1 MTATAADQE
10 GAATAGD
17 AAPAGATPPAH
28 QETPPAG
35 AAPAAARPATRLR
48 VLLLSAYP
56 AIGGP
61 LPKLAPLV
69 ADGLRAAGCDVV
81 IEGWSAHHAG
91 YESPP
96 TKVAGRT
103 ADLWRVHRRI
113 REWRPDVVYV
123 ATAHNRTA
131 LLRDLPLVLTVRR
144 GRPPLVLHLH
154 GSECDR
160 LGAPGA
166 RLFTALSRLL
176 VRRAA
181 AVMLLSAQER
191 RAWQAACPHVEFA
204 VVMNPFVPTT
214 RVAGGA
220 VPQESA
226 PAEAAPAAAPVVPPP
241 GAAPAAAPHLF
252 TVARLIPE
260 KGVFDLLDA
269 LAIVC
274 THRPCRLT
282 IAGAGPARDE
292 LQRRIADRGLADSVT
307 LAGYLSGDALDDAY
321 RRADLFVLPTYFAE
335 GFPLSVMEAMS
346 YGLPIVT
353 TPIRGCA
360 DSLKAGENALFV
372 PERDPA
378 ALAAAIERLLDDD
391 DLRARM
397 ARANAAKVAEF
408 APQRVLP
415 RYAEILRDAV
425 AAPAH
430 AALAHR
436 SGRR

>member
-17 AAPAGATPPAH
+17 AGPAGATPPAH
-28 QETPPAG
+28 QATPPPG
-35 AAPAAARPATRLR
+35 TTPAAERPAARLR
-48 VLLLSAYP
+48 VLLLTAYP

-91 YESPP
+91 HESLA

-103 ADLWRVHRRI
+103 ADLWRVHRRM

-131 LLRDLPLVLTVRR
+131 LLRDLPLVLSVRR

-154 GSECDR
+154 GSECGR

-166 RLFTALSRLL
+166 RLFTALSKVL
-176 VRRAA
+176 VRRAVA
-181 AVMLLSAQER
+181 IMLLSTQEQ

-204 VVMNPFVPTT
+204 VVVNPFVPPSHAA
-214 RVAGGA
+214 R
-220 VPQESA
+220 
-226 PAEAAPAAAPVVPPP
+226 EAAPAK
-241 GAAPAAAPHLF
+241 AAPAKAAPGGAPAAPPHLF

-274 THRPCRLT
+274 AQRPCRLT

-292 LQRRIADRGLADSVT
+292 LQRRIADRGLEGSAT
-307 LAGYLSGDALDDAY
+307 LAGYLKGDALDDAY
-321 RRADLFVLPTYFAE
+321 RGADLFVLPTYFAE

-360 DSLKAGENALFV
+360 DSLKADENALFV

-397 ARANAAKVAEF
+397 GRANAAKVAEF
-408 APQRVLP
+408 APERVLP
-415 RYAEILRDAV
+415 RYAEVLRSAV

-430 AALAHR
+430 VVRTQGAGHR
-436 SGRR
+436 

>member
-1 MTATAADQE
+1 
-10 GAATAGD
+10 
-17 AAPAGATPPAH
+17 
-28 QETPPAG
+28 
-35 AAPAAARPATRLR
+35 LR

-131 LLRDLPLVLTVRR
+131 LLRDLPLVLAVRR

-181 AVMLLSAQER
+181 AVMLLSTQER

-226 PAEAAPAAAPVVPPP
+226 PAEAAPAAAPVVPPPGAAPAAAPVVPPPGAAPAAAPVVPPP

>member
-1 MTATAADQE
+1 MTATTADQE

-17 AAPAGATPPAH
+17 PGPAEATPPARH
-28 QETPPAG
+28 EAPAG
-35 AAPAAARPATRLR
+35 PTPAAAHPAARLR
-48 VLLLSAYP
+48 VLVLTAYP

-81 IEGWSAHHAG
+81 VERWSAHHAG
-91 YESPP
+91 HESAVA
-96 TKVAGRT
+96 KVAGRT

-131 LLRDLPLVLTVRR
+131 LLRDLPLAFSMRR

-166 RLFTALSRLL
+166 RLFTAFSKLL
-176 VRRAA
+176 VCRAA
-181 AVMLLSAQER
+181 AVMLLSTQEQ
-191 RAWQAACPHVEFA
+191 RAWQAVCPQVEFE
-204 VVMNPFVPTT
+204 VVVNPFVST
-214 RVAGGA
+214 AHA
-220 VPQESA
+220 VRET
-226 PAEAAPAAAPVVPPP
+226 APAAAPR
-241 GAAPAAAPHLF
+241 LF

-269 LAIVC
+269 LALVC
-274 THRPCRLT
+274 SRRPCRLT

-292 LQRRIADRGLADSVT
+292 LQRRIAYLGLAGSAT

-321 RRADLFVLPTYFAE
+321 RGADLFVLPTYFAE

-346 YGLPIVT
+346 YGLPVVT

-360 DSLKAGENALFV
+360 DSLKADENALFV
-372 PERDPA
+372 PGRDPA

-391 DLRARM
+391 ELRARM
-397 ARANAAKVAEF
+397 GRANAAKVAEF
-408 APQRVLP
+408 APDHVLP
-415 RYAEILRDAV
+415 RYAEVLRGAV
-425 AAPAH
+425 AATADTPRAQ
-430 AALAHR
+430 AA
-436 SGRR
+436 GRR

>member
-10 GAATAGD
+10 GAATAGH
-17 AAPAGATPPAH
+17 AGPAGATPPARH
-28 QETPPAG
+28 EAPADP
-35 AAPAAARPATRLR
+35 APAAARGASRLR
-48 VLLLSAYP
+48 VLLLTAYP

-81 IEGWSAHHAG
+81 IERWSAHHAG
-91 YESPP
+91 HESPAA
-96 TKVAGRT
+96 KVAGRT

-131 LLRDLPLVLTVRR
+131 LLRDLPLAFTVRR

-166 RLFTALSRLL
+166 RLFTVFSKAL

-181 AVMLLSAQER
+181 AVMLLSTQEQ
-191 RAWQAACPHVEFA
+191 RAWQAACPRVEFD
-204 VVMNPFVPTT
+204 VVVNPFVPASHAV
-214 RVAGGA
+214 RAAAPQAHVPGGA
-220 VPQESA
+220 
-226 PAEAAPAAAPVVPPP
+226 PAGEVAPAAAPVPTAVPC
-241 GAAPAAAPHLF
+241 LF

-274 THRPCRLT
+274 ARRPCRLA

-292 LQRRIADRGLADSVT
+292 LQRRIVDLGLSGSAT

-321 RRADLFVLPTYFAE
+321 RGADLFVLPTYFAE

-346 YGLPIVT
+346 YGLPVVT

-360 DSLKAGENALFV
+360 DSLQAGENALFV
-372 PERDPA
+372 PERDPV

-391 DLRARM
+391 GLRARM
-397 ARANAAKVAEF
+397 GRANAAKVAEF
-408 APQRVLP
+408 APDRVLP
-415 RYAEILRDAV
+415 RYAELLRDAV
-425 AAPAH
+425 AAAVHTPRAQ
-430 AALAHR
+430 AAD
-436 SGRR
+436 RR

>member
-17 AAPAGATPPAH
+17 AGPAGATPPAH
-28 QETPPAG
+28 QTTPPAG
-35 AAPAAARPATRLR
+35 ATPAAERPAARLR
-48 VLLLSAYP
+48 VLLLTAYP

-91 YESPP
+91 YESPA

-131 LLRDLPLVLTVRR
+131 LLRDLPLVLSVRR

-166 RLFTALSRLL
+166 RFFTALSKLL

-181 AVMLLSAQER
+181 AVMLLSTQEQ
-191 RAWQAACPHVEFA
+191 RAWQSACPHVEFA
-204 VVMNPFVPTT
+204 VVVNPFVPTAHAA
-214 RVAGGA
+214 R
-220 VPQESA
+220 
-226 PAEAAPAAAPVVPPP
+226 EAAPATAALAKAALAKAAP

-252 TVARLIPE
+252 SVARLIPE

-269 LAIVC
+269 LAVVC

-292 LQRRIADRGLADSVT
+292 LQRRIADRGLAGSATV
-307 LAGYLSGDALDDAY
+307 AGYLSGDALDDAY
-321 RRADLFVLPTYFAE
+321 RGADLFVLPTYFAE

-346 YGLPIVT
+346 YGLPVVT

-397 ARANAAKVAEF
+397 GRANAVKVAEF

-415 RYAEILRDAV
+415 RYAEVLRGAV

-430 AALAHR
+430 APRAQGA
-436 SGRR
+436 GRR